1 MQLQQNL
8 IPIRKN
14 INWINWKNAYR
25 KEKRNHLWNWTIK
38 KKKLSWAKET
48 KFLAS
53 NYLLSW
59 FREPD
64 DWRLVPTKFGKK
76 CSPGH
81 LSLAWQWG
89 QVVHGRWPEH
99 WQWHFPSCCWPDTRT
114 PPHHLGGCSRLWSH
128 GCPTTCNSEL
138 QTLDLDHWTLCK
150 IVLTDGWVWFSYSSI
165 SERSQDALTFGNDN
179 VTVIIISQP

>member
-1 MQLQQNL
+1 MHTE
-8 IPIRKN
+8 
-14 INWINWKNAYR
+14 
-25 KEKRNHLWNWTIK
+25 KEKEFTFEVEK
-38 KKKLSWAKET
+38 Y
-48 KFLAS
+48 LAF

-64 DWRLVPTKFGKK
+64 DWRLVPTKLGKK

-89 QVVHGRWPEH
+89 QVAHGRWPVH
-99 WQWHFPSCCWPDTRT
+99 WQWHFPSCCWPDTRR

-150 IVLTDGWVWFSYSSI
+150 IVLTDGWVWFSISLI
-165 SERSQDALTFGNDN
+165 SERSQDAVTFGNDN